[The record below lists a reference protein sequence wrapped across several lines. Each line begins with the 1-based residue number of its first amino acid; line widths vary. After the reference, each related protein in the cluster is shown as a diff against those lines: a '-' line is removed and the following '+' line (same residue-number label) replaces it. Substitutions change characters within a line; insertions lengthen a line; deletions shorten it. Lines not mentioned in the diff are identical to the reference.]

1 MEDEEDQRYNPANQ
15 ENQDEQTPGTNEQ
28 TRTVNMVEDQCFKK
42 QMEFKG
48 GKLHQLISDQ
58 IVNSNEIYSNRYQG
72 MIGIWYFLIDSVV
85 HFENLIGIFLF
96 ILT

>member
-1 MEDEEDQRYNPANQ
+1 MEDEEGQRYNPGNQ

-48 GKLHQLISDQ
+48 GKLHQLISD
-58 IVNSNEIYSNRYQG
+58 
-72 MIGIWYFLIDSVV
+72 
-85 HFENLIGIFLF
+85 
-96 ILT
+96 